1 MSNDVAVRPSTEIQR
16 DESPGQIVS
25 FLTARISQLAK
36 CCPSGITPEAMIQ
49 VASLIVRKTPKLQEC
64 DPATIF
70 TSMLDA
76 GSLGFSLNTVQG
88 ECYLIP
94 RFNKNTGKTECSMQP
109 GYRGLAK
116 LVRGNG
122 KVEYIVAHVV
132 HKNDVF
138 KVALA
143 PEPVITHEPCLTGD
157 RGPMI
162 AVYSMVKFISG
173 SVIYDYML
181 KEDVEKIRKTSQ
193 SPNGNFWSNHYD
205 EMAKKTILKRHAKS
219 LDQSPELAKAIEL
232 DNVDFQIE
240 EATPRAIVD
249 NGTGFGR
256 GDTKDKMSTPED
268 KEAYLAA
275 ITPYVEQRKSQ
286 WLDRW
291 TKNGEVPEKLYELT
305 RLSLCD
311 KHLAEYAEKTRMIE
325 PGSLPE
331 GGQKAHQEGRFASIP
346 FMRSKDECNRLKKEL
361 KRFIDEQ
368 EEIATAR
375 LQVDHP
381 ELFAREP
388 GDDDDDDMSDLAT
401 ME

>member
-1 MSNDVAVRPSTEIQR
+1 MSNDVAVRQSTEIQR

-76 GSLGFSLNTVQG
+76 GTCGFSLNPTHG

-94 RFNKNTGKTECSMQP
+94 RYNKNTGKNECSMQP

-122 KVEYIVAHVV
+122 KIEYIIANIV
-132 HKNDVF
+132 HENDVF
-138 KVALA
+138 DVTLS
-143 PEPVITHEPCLTGD
+143 PEPVITHKPLLTGD
-157 RGPMI
+157 RGKVTW
-162 AVYSMVKFISG
+162 VYSMVKFLSG
-173 SVIYDYML
+173 TVVYDYMSFA
-181 KEDVEKIRKTSQ
+181 DVEKIRMKSQ
-193 SPNGNFWSNHYD
+193 SPNGTFWGGFWE
-205 EMAKKTILKRHAKS
+205 EMAKKTIIRRHSKS
-219 LDQSPELAKAIEL
+219 LDQTPQLAKAIEL
-232 DNVDFQIE
+232 DNAEYQDSEAAPAKQIS
-240 EATPRAIVD
+240 
-249 NGTGFGR
+249 NGTGHGV
-256 GDTKDKMSTPED
+256 GPNKDRFAPPE
-268 KEAYLAA
+268 KVEQYLAA
-275 ITPYVEQRKSQ
+275 ITPYVEKRNAM

-291 TKNGEVPEKLYELT
+291 TKDGEVPEKLAELT

-311 KHLAEYAEKTRMIE
+311 KHLAIYSEQTRMIE
-325 PGSLPE
+325 YGSIPE
-331 GGQKAHQEGRFASIP
+331 GGPKAHQEGKFAAIP
-346 FMRSKDECNRLKKEL
+346 FTRSKEECNRLKKEL
-361 KRFIDEQ
+361 ERFINQQ

-381 ELFAREP
+381 ELFTSEA
-388 GDDDDDDMSDLAT
+388 GMNDDDDMNDLAT